1 MEKASSGKEVII
13 TTEKMVAVSYDRY
26 QFLGAAVRALFKCLG
41 VGDSSTSTTQQVHI
55 DFSVE
60 GTPATSAT
68 AAAEQ
73 VVPPPEAV
81 VAPEADPAAASNAPK
96 RPRITLR
103 AARPEISTGS
113 GAQTN

>member
-1 MEKASSGKEVII
+1 MERASSRKEVFFS
-13 TTEKMVAVSYDRY
+13 TEKIVAVSYDRY
-26 QFLGAAVRALFKCLG
+26 QFLGAAVRSLFKCVG
-41 VGDSSTSTTQQVHI
+41 VGDSLTSTTHHVLT

-60 GTPATSAT
+60 GTPAMSDT
-68 AAAEQ
+68 AAERG
-73 VVPPPEAV
+73 VPPPAAV
-81 VAPEADPAAASNAPK
+81 VSPEDDPAAAFNAPK

>member
-1 MEKASSGKEVII
+1 MEKASSVKEVII

-68 AAAEQ
+68 AAEQ
-73 VVPPPEAV
+73 VVPPPAAV

>member
-41 VGDSSTSTTQQVHI
+41 VGDSSTSTTQQVLI

-60 GTPATSAT
+60 APA
-68 AAAEQ
+68 
-73 VVPPPEAV
+73 VVPPPAAV
-81 VAPEADPAAASNAPK
+81 VAPEADPAAASNAQK